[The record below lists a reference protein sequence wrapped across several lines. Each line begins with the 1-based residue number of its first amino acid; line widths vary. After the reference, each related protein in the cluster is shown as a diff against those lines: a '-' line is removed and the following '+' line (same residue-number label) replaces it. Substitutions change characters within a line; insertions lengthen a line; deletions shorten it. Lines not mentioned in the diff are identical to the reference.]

1 MYNVSVLQIYID
13 NGINPLLDP
22 VPELIHYTGL
32 ATLDFSMCDDKKK
45 IRENLRNSNT
55 CSHLPL

>member
-13 NGINPLLDP
+13 NRINPLLHL

-32 ATLDFSMCDDKKK
+32 AILDFSMCVDKK
-45 IRENLRNSNT
+45 ENTGES
-55 CSHLPL
+55 